1 MKVSKRGLKNKLER
15 KLKML
20 TKEECKQALE
30 HIKTLRGSNYGWYY
44 SGFNNSA
51 LPFDEDI
58 NVVQELMHEH
68 FDNPPL
74 KFEELIK
81 HKVIWDNELKEYAFV
96 LEQYKPTILNVTA
109 PSDLQAI
116 SLEYRGGEIE
126 CLLSEKV
133 EEVINDYYEPNRF
146 YRKEVQE

>member
-1 MKVSKRGLKNKLER
+1 
-15 KLKML
+15 ML
-20 TKEECKQALE
+20 TKEECAKALE
-30 HIKTLRGSNYGWYY
+30 HIKTLRGSNYGGYY

-58 NVVQELMHEH
+58 NVMQELMYEH

-74 KFEELIK
+74 GFEELIK
-81 HKVIWDNELKEYAFV
+81 HKVVWDNEIKEFAFV
-96 LEQYKPTILNVTA
+96 LEQYKPTILNVPA
-109 PSDLQAI
+109 PSDLQAV
-116 SLEYRGGEIE
+116 SLKYMSGGTE

-133 EEVINDYYEPNRF
+133 EETINDYYQPNRF

>member
-1 MKVSKRGLKNKLER
+1 MNLLTRKDYEKALNGLRELEKEDNTKKLSIKNVPQ
-15 KLKML
+15 LK
-20 TKEECKQALE
+20 AD
-30 HIKTLRGSNYGWYY
+30 TLN
-44 SGFNNSA
+44 
-51 LPFDEDI
+51 
-58 NVVQELMHEH
+58 ELIHEH

-74 KFEELIK
+74 GFEELIK

-96 LEQYKPTILNVTA
+96 LEQYKPTILNVPA

-133 EEVINDYYEPNRF
+133 EETINDYYVPNRF
-146 YRKEVQE
+146 YRKEVVQE